1 MVKSKNMRNSH
12 TTRSK
17 PKREIHR
24 MGPIK
29 SENVRQAAKLEA
41 NKKKTRENQRT
52 RARATKRESKPRNT
66 SQSHETRAKAT
77 NREPKPRNTNQSLK
91 GTTSHKSRK
100 GNTNHYKPLMASHVN
115 SVRGACVDPPRC

>member
-1 MVKSKNMRNSH
+1 MRNSH

-41 NKKKTRENQRT
+41 NKKKREKTNE
-52 RARATKRESKPRNT
+52 REPEPQNG

-77 NREPKPRNTNQSLK
+77 KREPKPRTASQSHETRTK
-91 GTTSHKSRK
+91 
-100 GNTNHYKPLMASHVN
+100 A
-115 SVRGACVDPPRC
+115 